1 MDCFQKAGFDSVDAI
16 DGMDGDTIIE
26 EMEQYIDKRKHH
38 YPSCI
43 GPDGVPELPFE
54 FPPGHKVRI
63 KKFIKKVCSE
73 KVSLKH
79 PPSRVHKKAT
89 AKPPNGNSQD
99 VNSVVNGIRQT
110 IVSWAKKQ
118 DISLTENEHYT
129 IEASQ
134 SLLMP
139 GECKASIRCSCNES
153 ISIQKRPTGI
163 NKWIIGNWSRHLVK
177 QKCYLKKPEGEK
189 QGCLRKFFPSPS
201 TNLHSDAS
209 TTINHLDTPS
219 PSFLHS
225 ANSSTSLTCTL
236 STDQPLTPFTEL
248 TAPDLPVTNTYTA
261 ATTFASSLIPP
272 QSCSNTLSEH
282 IGIEPLHPFL

>member
-1 MDCFQKAGFDSVDAI
+1 
-16 DGMDGDTIIE
+16 MDGDTIIE

-38 YPSCI
+38 YPSCM

-54 FPPGHKVRI
+54 FPPGHKVCI

-89 AKPPNGNSQD
+89 AKPPNGNSD
-99 VNSVVNGIRQT
+99 VNSVVNGIRHT

-118 DISLTENEHYT
+118 DISITENEHYT

-139 GECKASIRCSCNES
+139 GECKRCSCNES

-177 QKCYLKKPEGEK
+177 QKCYLKKLEGEK
-189 QGCLRKFFPSPS
+189 QGSFS
-201 TNLHSDAS
+201 LHLLL
-209 TTINHLDTPS
+209 IYIQMLP
-219 PSFLHS
+219 L
-225 ANSSTSLTCTL
+225 
-236 STDQPLTPFTEL
+236 PLT
-248 TAPDLPVTNTYTA
+248 
-261 ATTFASSLIPP
+261 I
-272 QSCSNTLSEH
+272 
-282 IGIEPLHPFL
+282 

>member
-1 MDCFQKAGFDSVDAI
+1 M
-16 DGMDGDTIIE
+16 
-26 EMEQYIDKRKHH
+26 
-38 YPSCI
+38 
-43 GPDGVPELPFE
+43 
-54 FPPGHKVRI
+54 
-63 KKFIKKVCSE
+63 
-73 KVSLKH
+73 SLKH

-89 AKPPNGNSQD
+89 AKPPNGYSQD

-110 IVSWAKKQ
+110 IVSWAK
-118 DISLTENEHYT
+118 
-129 IEASQ
+129 ASQ

-219 PSFLHS
+219 LSFLHS
-225 ANSSTSLTCTL
+225 ANSSTSLTYTL
-236 STDQPLTPFTEL
+236 LYRSTFDTFHR
-248 TAPDLPVTNTYTA
+248 TNST
-261 ATTFASSLIPP
+261 
-272 QSCSNTLSEH
+272 
-282 IGIEPLHPFL
+282 